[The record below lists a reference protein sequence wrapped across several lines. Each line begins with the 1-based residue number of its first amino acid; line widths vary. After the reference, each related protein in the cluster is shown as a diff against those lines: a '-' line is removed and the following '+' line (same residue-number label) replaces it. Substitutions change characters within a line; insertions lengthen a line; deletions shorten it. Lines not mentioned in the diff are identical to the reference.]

1 MDLTNSVRTV
11 NYIAEMQP
19 SHEQRLR
26 MGTLAAAR
34 DPVCYGPFRISP
46 GDLRIIRDKFPQLS
60 EFSEMFLQS
69 FTLEKLLRIESTVV
83 RSRDSERVRETD
95 DKLTTKKANLAT
107 KFYYVPS
114 GRDNRWSALHHAR
127 FLPGV
132 ACSAQKEYTIAREVI
147 GLTSPPAVGCYDLT
161 SVEMGGFVTSKG
173 WLELQNNGSTKM
185 KVACSISTTSQS
197 PCPTGRPRTMTSW
210 R

>member
-83 RSRDSERVRETD
+83 RSRDSERVRE
-95 DKLTTKKANLAT
+95 
-107 KFYYVPS
+107 
-114 GRDNRWSALHHAR
+114 R
-127 FLPGV
+127 
-132 ACSAQKEYTIAREVI
+132 
-147 GLTSPPAVGCYDLT
+147 
-161 SVEMGGFVTSKG
+161 
-173 WLELQNNGSTKM
+173 
-185 KVACSISTTSQS
+185 
-197 PCPTGRPRTMTSW
+197 
-210 R
+210 

>member
-69 FTLEKLLRIESTVV
+69 LTLEKLLRIESTVV
-83 RSRDSERVRETD
+83 RSRDSERVRE
-95 DKLTTKKANLAT
+95 
-107 KFYYVPS
+107 
-114 GRDNRWSALHHAR
+114 R
-127 FLPGV
+127 V
-132 ACSAQKEYTIAREVI
+132 AA
-147 GLTSPPAVGCYDLT
+147 
-161 SVEMGGFVTSKG
+161 
-173 WLELQNNGSTKM
+173 
-185 KVACSISTTSQS
+185 
-197 PCPTGRPRTMTSW
+197 
-210 R
+210 